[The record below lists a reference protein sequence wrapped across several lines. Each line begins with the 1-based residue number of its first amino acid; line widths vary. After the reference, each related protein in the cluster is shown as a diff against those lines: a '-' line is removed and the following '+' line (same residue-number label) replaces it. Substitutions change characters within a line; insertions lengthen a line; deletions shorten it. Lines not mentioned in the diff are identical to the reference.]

1 MKSALKTTVAAVAV
15 LSFAGAAQAQDPE
28 AGERVFAKCKACHMV
43 GENAKRRVGPP
54 LNDIIGAQ
62 AGTQENF
69 NYSQAMV
76 EKGKEGL
83 TWTEENLDAYL
94 KDPKEVVPG
103 GKMAFPG
110 LKNEEDRANVIAYLK
125 QFSDQ

>member
-1 MKSALKTTVAAVAV
+1 MKFALKTTIAAVAV

-28 AGERVFAKCKACHMV
+28 AGEKVFAKCKACHMV

-69 NYSQAMV
+69 NYSKAMV
-76 EKGKEGL
+76 EKGEEGL
-83 TWTEENLDAYL
+83 TWTDENLHAYL

-110 LKNEEDRANVIAYLK
+110 LKDEEDRANVIAYLK

>member
-1 MKSALKTTVAAVAV
+1 MKFALKTTVAALAV

-28 AGERVFAKCKACHMV
+28 AGEKVFAKCKACHMV

-69 NYSQAMV
+69 NYSSAMV
-76 EKGKEGL
+76 EKGEEGL
-83 TWTEENLDAYL
+83 TWTDENLDAYL

-110 LKNEEDRANVIAYLK
+110 LKDEEDRANVIAYLK
-125 QFSDQ
+125 QFSDE